1 MSLSKEQYQQYLKR
15 IALSRV
21 RILLN
26 HGFYGLLLMNVKL
39 LVDENC
45 DTAFTDGN
53 SITFGSSFLDQIS
66 DKEIDFILMH
76 EILHIALRHCSRQEK
91 RDNNLFNIACDIV
104 VNSNILKS
112 NNMNIESI
120 TLNKFGES
128 MHLAPNNK
136 EGYLYTAEEVYE
148 MLIKNS
154 NVSNQLSYGLTF
166 DDHSKWGNDNYEEK
180 EWLQKVLNAK
190 STIDLQNKRTNCCGN
205 LPLCIER
212 MYLELTKPK
221 LDWKTILNEFV
232 QEIICDYSF
241 FPPDKRFHD
250 YDFFLPDFN
259 DKEKEISNILFM
271 VDTSGS
277 ISNEI
282 LTNIYSELKGALEQ
296 FNDKLEGYLGF
307 FDAKVIEPIPFS
319 NIDEL
324 LQIKPYGGGGTKFDI
339 IFDYVN
345 MHMRNEP
352 PKSIIILTDGYA
364 PFPDEVVTNNIPV
377 LWIIVDSNVIP
388 PWGKYIKI

>member
-154 NVSNQLSYGLTF
+154 NVSNQLSYGLSF

-180 EWLQKVLNAK
+180 EWIQKVLNAK

-221 LDWKTILNEFV
+221 VDWKTILNEFV

-345 MHMRNEP
+345 MHMRNET